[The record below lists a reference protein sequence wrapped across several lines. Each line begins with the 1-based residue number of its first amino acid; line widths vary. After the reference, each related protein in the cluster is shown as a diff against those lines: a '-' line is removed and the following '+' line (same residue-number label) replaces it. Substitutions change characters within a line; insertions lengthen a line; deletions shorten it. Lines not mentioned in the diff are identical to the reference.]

1 MILIT
6 GASGMLGANVV
17 MEGRKKN
24 KKMVA
29 IFNNNPVKFPGVE
42 CLRIDLS
49 DTNAIANLIFSLKPR
64 FIIHCAALTNV
75 DWCEEHPI
83 ETKNVN
89 RDIAFYIAEAA
100 QKINSL
106 FIYISTDSVFD
117 GDIGN
122 YTEENS
128 PNPLNVYSSSKRGA
142 ELLIERKIKNSL
154 IIRTNIYGWNLQNK
168 LSLAEWIIGT
178 LESGQKLTAFED
190 VIFSPILVN
199 DLATIIF
206 DMIEAQL
213 NGVYHIGSSDSCS
226 KLKFAC
232 ELADTFE
239 LDRKLIQPIS
249 IDSLNLKAKRP
260 KNSSL
265 QTRKICLDLGVS
277 MPTVKS
283 GILNFKK
290 LRDSGFVEEIKSYK
304 EDKL

>member
-6 GASGMLGANVV
+6 GASGMLGTNIV
-17 MEGRKKN
+17 MEGRKLN
-24 KKMVA
+24 KKMIA
-29 IFNNNPVKFPGVE
+29 IYNNNPVKFPDVE
-42 CLRIDLS
+42 CLRINLS
-49 DTNAIANLIFSLKPR
+49 DIKTITNLIHSLKPKS
-64 FIIHCAALTNV
+64 IIHCAALTNV

-89 RDIAFYIAEAA
+89 QDVSFYIAEAA
-100 QKINSL
+100 QDIKSL
-106 FIYISTDSVFD
+106 FVYISTDSIFD
-117 GDIGN
+117 GKTGN
-122 YTEENS
+122 YTEEDS

-142 ELLIERKIKNSL
+142 ELLIETKIKNRL

-168 LSLAEWIIGT
+168 LSLAEWIVGT
-178 LESGQKLTAFED
+178 LESGQELTAFED

-199 DLATIIF
+199 DLANIIF
-206 DMIEAQL
+206 DMVEAKL
-213 NGVYHIGSSDSCS
+213 NGIYHVGSSDYCS
-226 KLKFAC
+226 KFRFAC
-232 ELADTFE
+232 ELADAFE
-239 LDRKLIQPIS
+239 LDKELIQPIS

-265 QTRKICLDLGVS
+265 QTSKICLDLGIS

-283 GILNFKK
+283 GILSFKE